1 MSGLEFF
8 TSGSAVEMESANR
21 DAVSTVTSMLTGVP
35 SQVHGIHAS
44 QWPTSR
50 GPVEAFTKTG
60 QCLTQSLADTLS
72 LHSAGEASTF
82 AVAGSHQ
89 LAVALGI
96 HPQVLL
102 QKPAFSHNSAIAV
115 ENAEIFSIFEDTHTE
130 SASSINTVKSRLVG
144 VLSAPA
150 VRQKVAEELYAIE
163 SAPELFAARK
173 GAAASVPDFIAVGV
187 TSMGHVAATY
197 GRDSTQY
204 RASLEMFDA
213 SLSEMYQRFDAMY
226 ASRTVGQVALLG
238 TEKKTIDGSASMR
251 MAMDFINATAQN
263 DLNLSRDSVSA
274 FQAFI
279 WVAVFFIAAVLFGFC
294 LMHKMDIDYD
304 SIVFRTVD
312 GPREIPDVK

>member
-130 SASSINTVKSRLVG
+130 SASSINAVKSRLVG

-173 GAAASVPDFIAVGV
+173 GSAASVPDFIAVGV

-204 RASLEMFDA
+204 RAALEMFDA